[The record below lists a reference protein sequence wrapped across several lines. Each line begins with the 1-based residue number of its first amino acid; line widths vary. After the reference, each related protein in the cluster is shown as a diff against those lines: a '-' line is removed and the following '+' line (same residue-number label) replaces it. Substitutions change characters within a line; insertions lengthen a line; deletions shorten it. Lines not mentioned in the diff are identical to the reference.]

1 MQQSKQFLSAATKLL
16 GNKFIAISSEESTKF
31 GTDEKD
37 GIKMMISIQD
47 EESIVFLDLIQVK
60 VRNTN
65 PSISKTDLEKIK
77 GQQVKFKNLR
87 IGIYNSQF
95 TFSAED
101 VFLMKNGGDSK
112 WDIK

>member
-1 MQQSKQFLSAATKLL
+1 MQQSKQFLSAAVKLL
-16 GNKFIAISSEESTKF
+16 GSKFIAISSEESTKF
-31 GTDEKD
+31 GTNEKD

-47 EESIVFLDLIQVK
+47 EESVIFLDLIQVK

-65 PSISKTDLEKIK
+65 VSISKVDLEKIR

-95 TFSAED
+95 TFSADD
-101 VFLMKNGGDSK
+101 VFLAKNEGDRK
-112 WDIK
+112 